1 MENNMED
8 NREENKEKKRHGRRK
23 HYRGKNPDNQKKT
36 EQTGSAAGSEK
47 KQEKHEKPDKSE
59 KRDRQGKKE
68 RRDRQG
74 RRGKPEDKDAAVR
87 REARDLAEETAPEV
101 KDGKIKHEAA
111 EVIFEFTWADAWGL
125 YGTGYHIVIKD
136 NPEKIYLSWSV
147 DLGYDEIKIGGRL
160 QDFLEDMRKCGL
172 SSWDG
177 RRYTRPGIFDGDT
190 WSVKVN
196 SLRLKCEAQG
206 TNEYPEEW
214 KQFLK
219 CLHENWKIPVSKRE
233 QWC

>member
-1 MENNMED
+1 M
-8 NREENKEKKRHGRRK
+8 EENKEKKKRNRRR
-23 HYRGKNPDNQKKT
+23 HYRGKNTDKPKDQ
-36 EQTGSAAGSEK
+36 EQLAAAEAPEK
-47 KQEKHEKPDKSE
+47 KQEKGEKHDKAG
-59 KRDRQGKKE
+59 KKDRRDRQGK
-68 RRDRQG
+68 
-74 RRGKPEDKDAAVR
+74 RGKNEEKRPVAKAEP
-87 REARDLAEETAPEV
+87 AEETEAED
-101 KDGKIKHEAA
+101 KGSKLKHEAA
-111 EVIFEFTWADAWGL
+111 EIIFEFTWADAWGL

-136 NPEKIYLSWSV
+136 NPEKMYLSWSV